1 MLLVYLRRAEEV
13 ASKTGTRQVL
23 VATEDPE
30 VVAELA
36 RLNARDRNAGDD
48 RNAGS
53 GALRFYWTDSERRG
67 LRISIPQV
75 TETLNPKP

>member
-23 VATEDPE
+23 VATEDPD

-36 RLNARDRNAGDD
+36 RLNARDRNAGGDW
-48 RNAGS
+48 NAGS
-53 GALRFYWTDSERRG
+53 NALRFYWTDSERRG

-75 TETLNPKP
+75 TETLSPEP